1 MTGTISD
8 WFPPSLNVL
17 DQVINGFITDLS
29 KFGTGHLILPNAN
42 TYTGGTDV
50 ADGWITV
57 RHNNALGTKHANQ
70 APTNWAP
77 TTISDGAA
85 VHFRP
90 HVGSPTRLIVPNNFV
105 IGGDGFDHPF
115 DLIDEAGALQNIE
128 ANNRLTGIIELD
140 GTAGIGVEQAFGP
153 EPGEEPSQ
161 PTIAGYL
168 WDFGSEVGGINKLG
182 SRRLSLQGPGTYT
195 GDVTVVEGVALVQHD
210 TALGGNT
217 GTVTVEPGGALELG
231 NSVTEQTG
239 GLAFGRGIWG
249 ETLVLKGA
257 GNTLFGDSPLT
268 VLSGNPVTTGPV
280 NNPMIPTDN
289 VWRGPISLS
298 QDAVFE
304 VGANSRLI
312 LAGPIDDANN
322 PAAGGSDIIVEG
334 GGVLELAGVNT
345 FRGTTFVNEGVLI
358 VANGQALGR
367 HRQLRSPDRVP
378 HQRHARDHQVHP
390 DLQGLHDRADH
401 LHRRPR
407 DRCRGRS
414 PQRQRSRLDR
424 RDRHRR
430 RGFRDVHRGRHLRG
444 LVQRHAQGLRP
455 AAHECGRHHAAG
467 HDRGSRD
474 RGRRGGTVV
483 ADGASLQL
491 AGSFTVAGEPLQVT
505 GTGAGAVPNV
515 PVNWF
520 QVGPAPTAEGQ
531 TPGNENVTGRIS
543 ATAVDPRDNNIM
555 YIGTAGGGAWKTIDG
570 GQTWRPLFDSL
581 PEIQTVTVNTA
592 GSFTLSFNGFTTGP
606 IDGSS
611 PTLAADIQAELNALA
626 SIGGKGA
633 NVIVTHTGNVYRV
646 TFNGTLIGTDVVQL
660 TGSVGVTTSTVQQ
673 GKNFRFAMYVGS
685 ILIDPNNPNRI
696 LVGTGDPN
704 STTETFF
711 GTGVYVS
718 NDAGVTWALLTG
730 NTVSNPL
737 DGQTV
742 SDMVIDPF
750 TGTLYVSSGDRITP
764 DNERQVLDIFLAA
777 GQTFTLSFTHPDANG
792 NVVTLT
798 TAPS

>member
-1 MTGTISD
+1 M
-8 WFPPSLNVL
+8 
-17 DQVINGFITDLS
+17 
-29 KFGTGHLILPNAN
+29 
-42 TYTGGTDV
+42 
-50 ADGWITV
+50 
-57 RHNNALGTKHANQ
+57 
-70 APTNWAP
+70 
-77 TTISDGAA
+77 
-85 VHFRP
+85 
-90 HVGSPTRLIVPNNFV
+90 
-105 IGGDGFDHPF
+105 
-115 DLIDEAGALQNIE
+115 
-128 ANNRLTGIIELD
+128 
-140 GTAGIGVEQAFGP
+140 
-153 EPGEEPSQ
+153 
-161 PTIAGYL
+161 
-168 WDFGSEVGGINKLG
+168 
-182 SRRLSLQGPGTYT
+182 
-195 GDVTVVEGVALVQHD
+195 TVVEGVALVQHD

-217 GTVTVEPGGALELG
+217 GTVTVEPGAALELG

-298 QDAVFE
+298 QDTIFE

-358 VANGQALGR
+358 VANGQALGGTGSSEV
-367 HRQLRSPDRVP
+367 QTVTLTGGTPGTTKFTLSFKGFTTAPITFSGVP
-378 HQRHARDHQVHP
+378 ATDAAAVAAALNGLASIGGTAIGGAVSVASTVAGIFVVTFNGTLKGFDQPQMSAAVTTLPGTIQV
-390 DLQGLHDRADH
+390 LETESGA
-401 LHRRPR
+401 
-407 DRCRGRS
+407 
-414 PQRQRSRLDR
+414 
-424 RDRHRR
+424 
-430 RGFRDVHRGRHLRG
+430 
-444 LVQRHAQGLRP
+444 
-455 AAHECGRHHAAG
+455 
-467 HDRGSRD
+467 
-474 RGRRGGTVV
+474 GGTVV

-515 PVNWF
+515 PIGWF
-520 QVGPAPTAEGQ
+520 QVGPSPTSDGQ

-581 PEIQTVTVNTA
+581 PEIQTVTVSTA

-646 TFNGTLIGTDVVQL
+646 TFNGTLIGTDVVQI
-660 TGSVGVTTSTVQQ
+660 TGSVGVATSTVQQ

-711 GTGVYVS
+711 GTGVYRLQRRRPHLELCS
-718 NDAGVTWALLTG
+718 PATPCPTRSTARPSRTW
-730 NTVSNPL
+730 
-737 DGQTV
+737 
-742 SDMVIDPF
+742 
-750 TGTLYVSSGDRITP
+750 SSTRSRGPSTSPRATASRP
-764 DNERQVLDIFLAA
+764 
-777 GQTFTLSFTHPDANG
+777 
-792 NVVTLT
+792 T
-798 TAPS
+798 TSSRSSTSSSRPARRSP